1 MMAMIMMMTIMMSGT
16 ECDVYKA
23 VAEYV
28 TILTTTE
35 VATCNAHTVSLAG
48 QQKLIFFPQI
58 LEKSNSHRMSVIVMP
73 LILVFRYQ
81 GSDRK
86 RI

>member
-1 MMAMIMMMTIMMSGT
+1 MMMILIMRMMMMSGT
-16 ECDVYKA
+16 ECDVYSA

-48 QQKLIFFPQI
+48 
-58 LEKSNSHRMSVIVMP
+58 EKKI
-73 LILVFRYQ
+73 
-81 GSDRK
+81 K
-86 RI
+86 

>member
-1 MMAMIMMMTIMMSGT
+1 MGMMMMMMMSMSGT
-16 ECDVYKA
+16 ECDVYRS

-48 QQKLIFFPQI
+48 Q
-58 LEKSNSHRMSVIVMP
+58 LEMKYSKS
-73 LILVFRYQ
+73 
-81 GSDRK
+81 
-86 RI
+86 

>member
-1 MMAMIMMMTIMMSGT
+1 MMMMTMSGT
-16 ECDVYKA
+16 ECDVYSA

-48 QQKLIFFPQI
+48 ELKIFSSLSCRFSQT
-58 LEKSNSHRMSVIVMP
+58 L
-73 LILVFRYQ
+73 
-81 GSDRK
+81 
-86 RI
+86 

>member
-1 MMAMIMMMTIMMSGT
+1 MMMIMMIIMIMMMMSGT
-16 ECDVYKA
+16 ECDVYSA

-48 QQKLIFFPQI
+48 ERKIRYLYQSQI
-58 LEKSNSHRMSVIVMP
+58 LASNQKSSSI
-73 LILVFRYQ
+73 LIL
-81 GSDRK
+81 
-86 RI
+86 